1 MEYKNKRFKF
11 FNSTWTI
18 KYIKD
23 PIKSIDT
30 SDEGV
35 IFGITKPAQKEIL
48 IALLDDT
55 GKPYSK
61 EHIEETLK
69 HELIHMIFHEGQYN
83 SCYVDEPL
91 VEWVAK
97 SLIELKIKNL
107 L

>member
-35 IFGITKPAQKEIL
+35 IFGITKPAQK
-48 IALLDDT
+48 
-55 GKPYSK
+55 KRY
-61 EHIEETLK
+61 
-69 HELIHMIFHEGQYN
+69 
-83 SCYVDEPL
+83 
-91 VEWVAK
+91 
-97 SLIELKIKNL
+97 
-107 L
+107 